1 MASLQ
6 VPVWGWAALIAAL
19 VVLLGADLLAS
30 SRRDRPVTM
39 AEAAGWTLATVM
51 LAVCFGAMLAIT
63 AGSTPAGQ
71 FFAGWLTEY
80 SLSMDNLLVFV
91 ILISRSQVPS
101 RLHGRVVLAGIG
113 IAVVLRGTVI
123 GLGAAALHRFG
134 WLEYLFGLFLLY
146 TAAQVAR
153 HPNEA
158 SQPTGT
164 GAGHVPG
171 EFPRSGRSAANEAGV
186 PGATAE
192 DAPGGTAG
200 RIAARLTRR
209 GTAGVL
215 TLVVAL
221 GVADLIFAVDS
232 IPAVFGL
239 TRDPFLVFSANV
251 FALLGLRHLYFL
263 VAGLLARLV
272 YLQAGLCV
280 VLAFIGVKLL
290 AEALHGSGVTS
301 LGPVHVPQVGAWLSL
316 AIIVLV
322 LGVTALASVLATR
335 RQARQ
340 RERADRAI
348 CGEQRRSRQ
357 PAPPERSAPG
367 QPGSGRESAAQVRH
381 DVADGDLDRLT
392 GGARGDLDGAVCQ
405 AALAHGHPERDPGE
419 LGVAELHPG
428 PLGPVV
434 DDNLDA
440 RRG

>member
-1 MASLQ
+1 MATLQ

-19 VVLLGADLLAS
+19 LVLLGADLLAS
-30 SRRDRPVTM
+30 SRRDHPVSM
-39 AEAAGWTLATVM
+39 AEAAGWTLATVV

-63 AGSTPAGQ
+63 SGSTPAGQ

-80 SLSMDNLLVFV
+80 SLSLDNLLVFV
-91 ILISRSQVPS
+91 ILISRSQVPG

-113 IAVVLRGTVI
+113 VAVVLRGTVI

-153 HPNEA
+153 HPHGA
-158 SQPTGT
+158 SLPTGT

-171 EFPRSGRSAANEAGV
+171 EFPRPGQGTADEAGV
-186 PGATAE
+186 PGAVVAN
-192 DAPGGTAG
+192 APGGAAG

-221 GVADLIFAVDS
+221 GVADVLFALDS

-290 AEALHGSGVTS
+290 GEALHGSGVTS
-301 LGPVHVPQVGAWLSL
+301 LGPVPVPQVGAWLSL
-316 AIIVLV
+316 AIIALV
-322 LGVTALASVLATR
+322 LGVTALASLLAPR
-335 RQARQ
+335 WQAR
-340 RERADRAI
+340 RRKRADRAV
-348 CGEQRRSRQ
+348 CGEQR
-357 PAPPERSAPG
+357 
-367 QPGSGRESAAQVRH
+367 
-381 DVADGDLDRLT
+381 
-392 GGARGDLDGAVCQ
+392 
-405 AALAHGHPERDPGE
+405 
-419 LGVAELHPG
+419 
-428 PLGPVV
+428 
-434 DDNLDA
+434 
-440 RRG
+440 